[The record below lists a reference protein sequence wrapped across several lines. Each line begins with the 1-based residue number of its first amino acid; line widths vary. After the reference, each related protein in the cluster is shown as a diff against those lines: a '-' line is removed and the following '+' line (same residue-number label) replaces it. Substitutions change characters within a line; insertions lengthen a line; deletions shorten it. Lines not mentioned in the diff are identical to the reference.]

1 MKNKIRTQY
10 NYNPA
15 DGKEKGGGI
24 SLTVPDQTLSLQT
37 ILERFTRGQSV
48 ATLTPV
54 WDVSDELPDFN
65 TMDKVEIEGYKNN
78 LKTSLKKAKEQKA
91 PASAQAPA
99 RLPEQIEGIKT
110 GEQ

>member
-10 NYNPA
+10 NFKPT

-54 WDVSDELPDFN
+54 WDADSNLPDFDK
-65 TMDKVEIEGYKNN
+65 MDTVEIEGYKNN
-78 LKTSLKKAKEQKA
+78 LKTSLKKAREQRP

-99 RLPEQIEGIKT
+99 RLPEDIEGIKV